1 MWHVRMN
8 FMDLCLAAALLL
20 MQLVDISKLEC
31 IRGSIIDGPVSKQA
45 LLNLKYQICFACFFS
60 NQFHSNHIGKRYGHN
75 IKVNVLITPKLVK
88 QRLYPLECLCSY

>member
-31 IRGSIIDGPVSKQA
+31 IRGSIIDGPVPKQA

-75 IKVNVLITPKLVK
+75 MKVNVLITPKLVK